1 MNEDA
6 KTPPPIF
13 AEQLTVHSEIDDLLE
28 IDGSTHG
35 PAGIA
40 SLDLGTEL
48 LRSDINDK
56 NRSFDLSI
64 DFATPKKLTNIVI
77 DSYFLSEYRNLV
89 EVLIGSERAR
99 EASESFQRNG
109 RNLEP
114 KIISKS
120 ERYLFWAAA
129 NPFVNYVLAESRADH
144 NQSGDIRE
152 LFARIESFSS
162 LNSFAVSVE
171 KQDRYQAA
179 RNVREIQR
187 SKDRNLEELLGDLRF
202 QVPEIAAED
211 TALLSVLESQ
221 LQQFYR
227 QEMTAEFRVT
237 KLLRELHLQ
246 IESQAERVRLSGAF
260 SDQDRE
266 LRGNV
271 REIRNRGF
279 LSDLEK
285 YFASPVNEQQAF
297 FDGEEI
303 FLKDF
308 KVERNLDTLQVF
320 FVSPLSAGKWVRVT
334 DRKQRT
340 PVALAEVVPNR
351 RGATAEIRLPFQ
363 AREDDLR
370 FRLTSDP
377 LRAEDQTPL
386 TVRIRAIREG
396 QVAAQRERAGDS
408 IGASWHWLHC
418 SNLWRAVEEAPNE
431 KKAAKW
437 AKKLF
442 DQGVLDRIP
451 ESDDDNAVS
460 DAFSSEK
467 LSSSTQN
474 SLYYRLPAPELF
486 LPSFAFDDFTA
497 ESRGLQSRGPVRRTP
512 RAKSP
517 SKVTFLT
524 DTAWS
529 VLDDLGL

>member
-1 MNEDA
+1 MNKDV
-6 KTPPPIF
+6 KIPPPIF

-40 SLDLGTEL
+40 TLDLGGEL
-48 LRSDINDK
+48 RMRESQGEDWNFDI
-56 NRSFDLSI
+56 SI
-64 DFATPKKLTNIVI
+64 DFARPKKLTNIVI
-77 DSYFLSEYRNLV
+77 DSYFLSEYRNLF

-99 EASESFQRNG
+99 EASESFQRN
-109 RNLEP
+109 RKNLEP

-129 NPFVNYVLAESRADH
+129 NPFVNYVLAESRADA

-152 LFARIESFSS
+152 LFARIESYSS
-162 LNSFAVSVE
+162 LNSFAASVD

-179 RNVREIQR
+179 RNLRDIQR
-187 SKDRNLEELLGDLRF
+187 SKDRNLEEMLGDLQF
-202 QVPEIAAED
+202 QVLEIAAVD
-211 TALLSVLESQ
+211 TSLLSVLKFQLSQ
-221 LQQFYR
+221 FER
-227 QEMTAEFRVT
+227 QEVSDNFRVM
-237 KLLRELHLQ
+237 KLLRKLHLQ
-246 IESQAERVRLSGAF
+246 VEEQADNSRFSGA
-260 SDQDRE
+260 SSRQNRD
-266 LRGNV
+266 LNGNV
-271 REIRNRGF
+271 RQIRNRGF

-285 YFASPVNEQQAF
+285 YFASPVKEQQAF

-320 FVSPLSAGKWVRVT
+320 FVSPLSAGKWIRVT
-334 DRKQRT
+334 DKKQRT
-340 PVALAEVVPNR
+340 PVALAEVVSNR

-396 QVAAQRERAGDS
+396 QVAAQRERAGDF

-418 SNLWRAVEEAPNE
+418 SNLWGVIEEAPNE

-442 DQGVLDRIP
+442 DQDVLDQIP
-451 ESDDDNAVS
+451 ESDDDRFASHASVPMG
-460 DAFSSEK
+460 DFSPPN
-467 LSSSTQN
+467 LS
-474 SLYYRLPAPELF
+474 YGLP
-486 LPSFAFDDFTA
+486 DFEA
-497 ESRGLQSRGPVRRTP
+497 SGFNNVKKSRTFRSWSPVRRAP

>member
-1 MNEDA
+1 MNNENLT
-6 KTPPPIF
+6 KPPIF
-13 AEQLTVHSEIDDLLE
+13 SERLTVHCEIDGLLE
-28 IDGSTHG
+28 IDGSEHG

-40 SLDLGTEL
+40 TLDLGGEL
-48 LRSDINDK
+48 RGRESQGEDSNFDI
-56 NRSFDLSI
+56 SI
-64 DFATPKKLTNIVI
+64 DFARPKKLTSIVV
-77 DSYFLSEYRNLV
+77 DANLLNEYEALF
-89 EVLIGSERAR
+89 ELLIGSERAR
-99 EASESFQRNG
+99 EASESFQKNDK
-109 RNLEP
+109 NLEP
-114 KIISKS
+114 QKISKS
-120 ERYLFWAAA
+120 EKPMFWATTS
-129 NPFVNYVLAESRADH
+129 PFVNYVLAESRVADS
-144 NQSGDIRE
+144 QSGDFRE
-152 LFARIESFSS
+152 LFARMESFLS
-162 LNSFAVSVE
+162 LNSVADSVE
-171 KQDRYQAA
+171 KQNRYQVA
-179 RNVREIQR
+179 RNLRDIQR
-187 SKDRNLEELLGDLRF
+187 SKDRNLEEILGDLRF

-211 TALLSVLESQ
+211 TALLAFLESQ
-221 LQQFYR
+221 LSQFER
-227 QEMTAEFRVT
+227 QEMTDNFRVT
-237 KLLRELHLQ
+237 KLLRQLHLQ
-246 IESQAERVRLSGAF
+246 VEEQADNSRFSSAF
-260 SDQDRE
+260 GRQNQD
-266 LRGNV
+266 LNGNV
-271 REIRNRGF
+271 RQIRNRGF

-285 YFASPVNEQQAF
+285 YFASPVKEQQAF

-320 FVSPLSAGKWVRVT
+320 FVSPLSAGKWIRVT
-334 DRKQRT
+334 DRNQRT

-396 QVAAQRERAGDS
+396 QVAAQRERSRDF

-418 SNLWRAVEEAPNE
+418 SNLWKVVDEAPNE

-442 DQGVLDRIP
+442 DQGVLDQIP
-451 ESDDDNAVS
+451 ESDDDGFASRASGPMS
-460 DAFSSEK
+460 DFSPTYMSHG
-467 LSSSTQN
+467 
-474 SLYYRLPAPELF
+474 LP
-486 LPSFAFDDFTA
+486 DFEATGFNNVKK
-497 ESRGLQSRGPVRRTP
+497 SRPFRNWSPVKRTP

-524 DTAWS
+524 DAAWS

>member
-1 MNEDA
+1 
-6 KTPPPIF
+6 
-13 AEQLTVHSEIDDLLE
+13 
-28 IDGSTHG
+28 
-35 PAGIA
+35 
-40 SLDLGTEL
+40 
-48 LRSDINDK
+48 
-56 NRSFDLSI
+56 
-64 DFATPKKLTNIVI
+64 
-77 DSYFLSEYRNLV
+77 LSEYRSLF
-89 EVLIGSERAR
+89 EVLIGGERSR
-99 EASESFQRNG
+99 EASESFRRNEK
-109 RNLEP
+109 NLEP

-120 ERYLFWAAA
+120 EKYMHWAAE
-129 NPFVNYVLAESRADH
+129 NPFANYVLAECRADD
-144 NQSGDIRE
+144 NQAGDIRE

-162 LNSFAVSVE
+162 LNSFADSVE

-179 RNVREIQR
+179 RNVRDIQR
-187 SKDRNLEELLGDLRF
+187 SKDRNLAEMLGDLRF

-221 LQQFYR
+221 LRQFDR
-227 QEMTAEFRVT
+227 QEMSGNFRVT
-237 KLLRELHLQ
+237 KLLRQLHLQ
-246 IESQAERVRLSGAF
+246 VEEQADNSRFSGAF
-260 SDQDRE
+260 GRQNQD
-266 LRGNV
+266 LNGNV

-285 YFASPVNEQQAF
+285 YFASPVKEQQAF

-320 FVSPLSAGKWVRVT
+320 FVSPLSAGKWIKVT
-334 DRKQRT
+334 DRNKRT

-396 QVAAQRERAGDS
+396 QVAAQRERAGDF

-418 SNLWRAVEEAPNE
+418 SNLWKVVDEAPNE

-442 DQGVLDRIP
+442 GQGVLDQIP
-451 ESDDDNAVS
+451 ESDDEGFVS
-460 DAFSSEK
+460 KPSMPMSDFSPPYMSHG
-467 LSSSTQN
+467 
-474 SLYYRLPAPELF
+474 LP
-486 LPSFAFDDFTA
+486 DFEATGFNNVKK
-497 ESRGLQSRGPVRRTP
+497 SRPFRNWSPVKRTP

-524 DTAWS
+524 DAAWS

>member
-1 MNEDA
+1 MNKA
-6 KTPPPIF
+6 VKTPPPIF

-40 SLDLGTEL
+40 SLDLGGEL
-48 LRSDINDK
+48 LRSDVNDK

-77 DSYFLSEYRNLV
+77 DSYFLSEYRNLF
-89 EVLIGSERAR
+89 EMLIGSERAR
-99 EASESFQRNG
+99 EASESFQRSSK
-109 RNLEP
+109 NLEP
-114 KIISKS
+114 KKITKS
-120 ERYLFWAAA
+120 EQSMFWATTS
-129 NPFVNYVLAESRADH
+129 PFVNYVLAESRAAD

-162 LNSFAVSVE
+162 LNSFADSVE
-171 KQDRYQAA
+171 KQERYQVA
-179 RNVREIQR
+179 RNVRDIQR

-211 TALLSVLESQ
+211 TALLSVLKSQ
-221 LQQFYR
+221 LEQFER
-227 QEMTAEFRVT
+227 QKVSDNFRVT
-237 KLLRELHLQ
+237 NLLRELHLHVL
-246 IESQAERVRLSGAF
+246 EQADTTRFSGAI
-260 SDQDRE
+260 SRQNKD
-266 LRGNV
+266 LNGNV

-279 LSDLEK
+279 LFDLEK
-285 YFASPVNEQQAF
+285 YFTSPALEQQAF

-303 FLKDF
+303 FLQEN

-320 FVSPLSAGKWVRVT
+320 FVSPLSVGKWIRVINK
-334 DRKQRT
+334 DNRT
-340 PVALAEVVPNR
+340 PVALAEIVPNR
-351 RGATAEIRLPFQ
+351 RGATAEIRLPFR
-363 AREDDLR
+363 AREDD
-370 FRLTSDP
+370 FKFFLTSDP
-377 LRAEDQTPL
+377 LQAKDQSPL

-396 QVAAQRERAGDS
+396 QAAAQRERAGDF

-418 SNLWRAVEEAPNE
+418 SNLWGVVDEAPNE

-442 DQGVLDRIP
+442 DRIASDLVLEDND
-451 ESDDDNAVS
+451 EDDLFKEAS
-460 DAFSSEK
+460 
-467 LSSSTQN
+467 
-474 SLYYRLPAPELF
+474 PAPRLSASQNVVF
-486 LPSFAFDDFTA
+486 YGLPDFDYFDA
-497 ESRGLQSRGPVRRTP
+497 DKSEEKSRGLKSRGRVRRSS

-517 SKVTFLT
+517 SKSTFLT

>member
-1 MNEDA
+1 MNNENLT
-6 KTPPPIF
+6 KPPIF
-13 AEQLTVHSEIDDLLE
+13 SERLTVHCEIDGLLE
-28 IDGSTHG
+28 IDGSEHG

-40 SLDLGTEL
+40 TLDLGGEL
-48 LRSDINDK
+48 RGRESQGEDWNFDI
-56 NRSFDLSI
+56 SI
-64 DFATPKKLTNIVI
+64 DFARPKKLTSIVV
-77 DSYFLSEYRNLV
+77 DANLLNEYEGFFEL
-89 EVLIGSERAR
+89 LIGGERAR
-99 EASESFQRNG
+99 EASESFQKNDK
-109 RNLEP
+109 NLEP
-114 KIISKS
+114 RKISKS
-120 ERYLFWAAA
+120 EKPMFWATTS
-129 NPFVNYVLAESRADH
+129 PFVNYVLAESRADD
-144 NQSGDIRE
+144 NQTGDLRE

-162 LNSFAVSVE
+162 LSSLANSVE
-171 KQDRYQAA
+171 KENRYQAA
-179 RNVREIQR
+179 RNVRDIQR
-187 SKDRNLEELLGDLRF
+187 SKDRNLEAMLGDLRF

-221 LQQFYR
+221 LRQFDR
-227 QEMTAEFRVT
+227 QEMNDNFRVT
-237 KLLRELHLQ
+237 KLLRQLHLQ
-246 IESQAERVRLSGAF
+246 VEEQADNSRFSGAF
-260 SDQDRE
+260 GRQNQD
-266 LRGNV
+266 LNGNV
-271 REIRNRGF
+271 RQIRNRGF

-285 YFASPVNEQQAF
+285 YFASPVKEQQAF

-320 FVSPLSAGKWVRVT
+320 FVSPLSAGKWIRVT
-334 DRKQRT
+334 DRNQRT
-340 PVALAEVVPNR
+340 PVALAEVVSNR

-396 QVAAQRERAGDS
+396 QVAAQRERAGDF

-418 SNLWRAVEEAPNE
+418 SNLWGVIDEAPNE

-442 DQGVLDRIP
+442 DQDVLDQIP
-451 ESDDDNAVS
+451 ESDDDRFASHASVPMS
-460 DAFSSEK
+460 DFSPTN
-467 LSSSTQN
+467 LS
-474 SLYYRLPAPELF
+474 YGLP
-486 LPSFAFDDFTA
+486 DFEA
-497 ESRGLQSRGPVRRTP
+497 SGFNNVKKSRTFRSWSPVRRAP